1 MKQSC
6 IDPQDIGTVLALPED
21 DRRRRHLSTCFRCRA
36 LGLAY
41 KEFMDPGMIDA
52 GEEFEA
58 ADGELASR
66 LSSVLSPKP
75 SRLTLVRQRS
85 NGHRGLYALAAVL
98 TVCAGLFLARDFVVM
113 GQQPP
118 VSEDLRIERGGHDVQ
133 IAIQWMQ
140 SADGWELQWS
150 SPVGTDQ
157 TMVTYFDAAMNDLS
171 SVMVAPGLTLDQ
183 IPDGAVYLQVF
194 HLALGDTVARSPV
207 SMARPGGS

>member
-6 IDPQDIGTVLALPED
+6 IDPQDIGVVLALPED
-21 DRRRRHLSTCFRCRA
+21 DRRRRHLSFCFQCRA

-41 KEFMDPGMIDA
+41 EEFMDPGMIDV
-52 GEEFEA
+52 GEDFEA

-85 NGHRGLYALAAVL
+85 TGHRGLYAMAAVL
-98 TVCAGLFLARDFVVM
+98 VVCAGLFLARDVVVM

-118 VSEDLRIERGGHDVQ
+118 VSEDLRIERGGQGEQ

-140 SADGWELQWS
+140 TAAGWELQWS
-150 SPVGTDQ
+150 NHVGTDQ
-157 TMVTYFDAAMNDLS
+157 AMVTFFDAAMNDLS
-171 SVMVAPGLTLDQ
+171 SIMVTPGLTLDQ
-183 IPDGAVYLQVF
+183 VPEGAIYLQVL
-194 HLALGDTVARSPV
+194 HLAHGDTVARSPV
-207 SMARPGGS
+207 SAAKPGGS